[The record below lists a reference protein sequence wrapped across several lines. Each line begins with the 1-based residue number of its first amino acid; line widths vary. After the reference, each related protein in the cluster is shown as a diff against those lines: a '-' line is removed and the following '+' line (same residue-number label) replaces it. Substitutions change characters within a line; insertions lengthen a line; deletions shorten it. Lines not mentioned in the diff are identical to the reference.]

1 MMINGIIGH
10 MSSMDPMLLCIVMP
24 LILYLRYCYTI
35 DYQEQG
41 RYLLPALV
49 PAMYYV
55 AKGLE
60 KLGKKAQVCAGTV
73 LVFCALWQ
81 VFAVALPAYL

>member
-1 MMINGIIGH
+1 
-10 MSSMDPMLLCIVMP
+10 
-24 LILYLRYCYTI
+24 
-35 DYQEQG
+35 
-41 RYLLPALV
+41 
-49 PAMYYV
+49 MYYV

-60 KLGKKAQVCAGTV
+60 KLGKKAQVCAGAV